1 MSIRNSKV
9 WLLTFIMIWAW
20 STTSLH
26 AASVPGS
33 STSCHCWASYWGNS
47 ANSSAF
53 SLLGGFQTGG
63 FPNPLVICGWTGQSL
78 FQWPSFSQYAQWF
91 GSNCPLPVSPAAP
104 TPLPPHTRPIIF
116 TPLPLDIGVHPSTT
130 ANILTSSLFLHSFSF
145 FSVSDLL
152 SYTCA
157 ARDSIVCRFFPPA
170 MPEHALESIYESLE
184 LPVEQIHS

>member
-33 STSCHCWASYWGNS
+33 STSCHCWTSYWGNS

-78 FQWPSFSQYAQWF
+78 FQWPSFSQYTQWF

-104 TPLPPHTRPIIF
+104 TP
-116 TPLPLDIGVHPSTT
+116 
-130 ANILTSSLFLHSFSF
+130 SSSY
-145 FSVSDLL
+145 L
-152 SYTCA
+152 SYHIHSSASRHRSSSQYYCQHNHFL
-157 ARDSIVCRFFPPA
+157 SLSSFLFFPFCLWPA
-170 MPEHALESIYESLE
+170 IIYMCCQRQYCL
-184 LPVEQIHS
+184 